1 MGGTYLGQHAKNK
14 NLGKIPW
21 SKNKTT
27 KKGDASKKKARN
39 DTDLLLHPPKNE
51 DDKGLPDILA
61 FNSCTAYME
70 ILKIMLMDKFQ
81 EK

>member
-1 MGGTYLGQHAKNK
+1 MVCHQANSTRKK
-14 NLGKIPW
+14 KLGKIPW

-27 KKGDASKKKARN
+27 KKGDESMKKARN

-51 DDKGLPDILA
+51 DNKGLPDILA

-70 ILKIMLMDKFQ
+70 NLKIMLMDKFR